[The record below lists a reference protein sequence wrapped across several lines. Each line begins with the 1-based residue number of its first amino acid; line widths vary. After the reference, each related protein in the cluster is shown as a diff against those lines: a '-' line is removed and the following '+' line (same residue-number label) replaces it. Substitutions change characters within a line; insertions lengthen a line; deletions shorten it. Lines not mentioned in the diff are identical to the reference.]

1 MLKDWVKYG
10 YCTPEKV
17 PTYKHTFTKKRSEGR
32 LRQMALRNASFA
44 AVTLLYAA
52 EEMGLHT
59 CPMMGLSQPQL
70 HEYLKIPEDY
80 ITILLVA
87 IGKGIPEK
95 EKTQLP
101 RKEVE
106 DMIWFEEYGKK

>member
-1 MLKDWVKYG
+1 MENIFCD
-10 YCTPEKV
+10 
-17 PTYKHTFTKKRSEGR
+17 
-32 LRQMALRNASFA
+32 
-44 AVTLLYAA
+44 
-52 EEMGLHT
+52 
-59 CPMMGLSQPQL
+59 
-70 HEYLKIPEDY
+70 LKIPEDY